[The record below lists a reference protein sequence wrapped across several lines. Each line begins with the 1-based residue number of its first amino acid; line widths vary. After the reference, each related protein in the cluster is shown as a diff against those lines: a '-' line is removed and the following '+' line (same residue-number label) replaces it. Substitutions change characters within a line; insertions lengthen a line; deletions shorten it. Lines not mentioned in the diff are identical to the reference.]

1 MQPTIKEI
9 LLSEF
14 YTIAEVR
21 LKGYHEISTE
31 QMELLADKIEANVKT
46 QIMRAFSNGVFSR
59 LNSHDSV
66 RDGLDYY
73 NKTFK
78 QPANA

>member
-14 YTIAEVR
+14 YTRAEVR
-21 LKGYHEISTE
+21 LPGYHEISTAQFE
-31 QMELLADKIEANVKT
+31 ALADKIESNVKA

-59 LNSHDSV
+59 LNSGDSV

-73 NKTFK
+73 NQTFK
-78 QPANA
+78 K

>member
-1 MQPTIKEI
+1 MQPTIKEM

-14 YTIAEVR
+14 YTRAEVR

-31 QMELLADKIEANVKT
+31 QMELLAGRIEAAVKRE
-46 QIMRAFSNGVFSR
+46 IMIAFSNGVFSR

-78 QPANA
+78 QPTNV

>member
-1 MQPTIKEI
+1 MQPTIKEV

-14 YTIAEVR
+14 YTRAEVK
-21 LKGYHEISTE
+21 LPGYHEISTE
-31 QMELLADKIEANVKT
+31 QMELLAGRIEAAVKRE
-46 QIMRAFSNGVFSR
+46 IMIAFSNGVFSR

-66 RDGLDYY
+66 KDGLDYY

-78 QPANA
+78 QPNNE

>member
-14 YTIAEVR
+14 YTRAEVR

-31 QMELLADKIEANVKT
+31 QMELLAGRIEAAVKRE
-46 QIMRAFSNGVFSR
+46 IMIAFSNGVFSR

-78 QPANA
+78 QPTNA

>member
-1 MQPTIKEI
+1 MEPTIKEI

-14 YTIAEVR
+14 YTRAEVR

-31 QMELLADKIEANVKT
+31 QMELLAGRIEAAVKRE
-46 QIMRAFSNGVFSR
+46 IMIAFSNGVFSR

-78 QPANA
+78 K